1 MELLYN
7 QPLARHTT
15 MQVGGAAAIMAVV
28 TTKSELLEAVRYA
41 VTAKLPMIVIGG
53 GSNIIFSDAGYEGLV
68 IVNGLQGMQVD
79 SATGD
84 VTASAGV
91 EWDDL
96 VQATVAANL
105 AGLEALS
112 YIPGS
117 VGASPVN
124 NIGAYGQEVKDTITH
139 ITALDT
145 TTLQFVDIT
154 AADCKFEYRGS
165 IFKTSSYGRY
175 IITDVHFKLAPASA
189 GVYVPP
195 SYGSLQTAL
204 RNAGIEQ
211 PTVTTVRNT
220 VIAVRKTK
228 LPDPSVLPNTGSF
241 FKNPIVNKKE
251 FERLIALY
259 PAMPY
264 FDNPKG
270 IKIAAG
276 WLVEQ
281 AGLKGYSQD
290 GIRVYEKQA
299 LVLVN
304 DGTQSCSSVLNIVK
318 HIQQTVKAKF
328 GIQLEP
334 EPEIII

>member
-15 MQVGGAAAIMAVV
+15 MQVGGAAAMMAVV
-28 TTKSELLEAVRYA
+28 TTDQELIEAVRH
-41 VTAKLPMIVIGG
+41 AKTTQTPIIVIGG
-53 GSNIIFSDAGYEGLV
+53 GSNIIFGDAGDEGLV
-68 IVNGLQGMQVD
+68 IVNRLQGMRID
-79 SATGD
+79 STTGD
-84 VTASAGV
+84 VTVGAG
-91 EWDDL
+91 EQWDDL
-96 VQATVAANL
+96 VQATVRENL
-105 AGLEALS
+105 AGIEALS

-139 ITALDT
+139 VTALDT
-145 TTLQFVDIT
+145 ATLQFVNIS

-175 IITDVHFKLAPASA
+175 IITKVHFQLTPTATVAYA
-189 GVYVPP
+189 PP

-204 RNAGIEQ
+204 QNAGVQE
-211 PTVTTVRNT
+211 PDVHNVRNT
-220 VIAVRKTK
+220 VIAIRKNK
-228 LPDPSVLPNTGSF
+228 LPDPSVIPNTGSF
-241 FKNPIVNKKE
+241 FKNPIVGKSE

-259 PAMPY
+259 PTMPY

-304 DGTQSCSSVLNIVK
+304 DGTQSCRSVINMMH
-318 HIQQTVKAKF
+318 HIQQTVQKKF
-328 GIQLEP
+328 DVLLEP
-334 EPEIII
+334 EPEIIV